1 MLKLDARNSLVSN
14 YNFNISL
21 PQGSNPLS
29 DVWSR
34 HACYITAKY
43 FKRAV
48 KDPEDYEA
56 RQNMHLASAMAG
68 VGFGNAGVHLC
79 HGLSYSISGL
89 NREYRAENY
98 PKVLTRQRSSLLRCS
113 ACLSLHRILFIF
125 G

>member
-1 MLKLDARNSLVSN
+1 MASTQFYYVKLVPISVILR
-14 YNFNISL
+14 YCYIYFIINIIAQF
-21 PQGSNPLS
+21 QGSNPLS

-34 HACYITAKY
+34 HACHITAKY

-89 NREYRAENY
+89 NRDYKCDQY
-98 PKVLTRQRSSLLRCS
+98 PQV
-113 ACLSLHRILFIF
+113 ILVV
-125 G
+125 

>member
-1 MLKLDARNSLVSN
+1 MGLLKIPQAFLT
-14 YNFNISL
+14 
-21 PQGSNPLS
+21 QGSNPLS

-79 HGLSYSISGL
+79 HGLSYSVSGL
-89 NREYRAENY
+89 NRDYHAEHY
-98 PKVLTRQRSSLLRCS
+98 PDVICFLLIYSELLKMC
-113 ACLSLHRILFIF
+113 
-125 G
+125 